1 MNANVYKGKNLL
13 VEEALPQKIKIEEN
27 YVTNIIDY
35 IKYFGEN
42 LSDTHSELMYKYF
55 L

>member
-1 MNANVYKGKNLL
+1 MFLVYS
-13 VEEALPQKIKIEEN
+13 VP
-27 YVTNIIDY
+27 NIIDH

-42 LSDTHSELMYKYF
+42 LSDTHSELMYKYY